1 MSGLVFHLIPHT
13 HWDREWYLPRAA
25 FHARL
30 VATMDDLLERL
41 QADPAYRSFLLDGQ
55 TVLLEDYLRARPER
69 EGDVKP
75 LVKSGR
81 LQIGPWYVLADELIP
96 SGEALARNLLY
107 GLADSERW
115 GGRSE
120 VLYSPDAFGHP
131 AVWPTLGREFG
142 LKFGVVWRGWGGE
155 AGQELDLLRWRGPDG
170 KDVLVWHL
178 PPAGYEIG
186 AALPV
191 DRALLAAAWA
201 EVRETLAGRALT
213 KHVAVFVGADHH
225 GARPDLPLLR
235 DRLAEIEPR
244 SAFRVSRLDEF
255 FQATANDAG
264 RAPVV
269 DGELRWSYRYT
280 WTLQGVHATRAPLK
294 RANSRAELALER
306 WAEPLAALARRYGG
320 SDRRALLELGWRALL
335 QSQFHD
341 ALAGTTSDAAAREV
355 AERVQAAGT
364 YAREAARG
372 ALLHLVRHD
381 PDAARDAGSPATATP
396 ALVVWNP
403 APRPRGGVVIA
414 DVTFFRRDIPV
425 GPAGGA
431 RAPRTG
437 EGYRPF
443 SLVGAEGRA
452 IPVQV
457 LDRVLTTE
465 RLDAVRHYP
474 DQDEVDLVRVA
485 FRAPA
490 IPGLGTR
497 LFTAGTPMGPDP
509 GDAAVVQGRSI
520 VNRWVGVTLEPTGA
534 LLVYDRRTG
543 ERFFDVL
550 RLESGGDVGD
560 TYTYCPPRRD
570 RVVRSTGPIRVRR
583 IAGGPLVAALEMRF
597 GMRCG
602 TAVAAGR
609 RGHVAVTLTVML
621 HTDSPVVRC
630 ILDIDNQARDHR
642 LRARLPTGL
651 VGGVALAGAP
661 FGSVARAP
669 VVADAAE
676 YPLETPVRTAP
687 AQRFVVAAAGPR
699 GIAVLAPGFF
709 EYEWTPAG
717 DLAVTLLRAV
727 GELSRA
733 NLWSRPGHAAWPV
746 PTPDAQCLGP
756 QRVELAL
763 APLTASDLERG
774 DVVPALWEDV
784 FVPPHATWLRDAVTL
799 ERAPVEVTLE
809 GAGLVYSA
817 MKPAQTGASL
827 VLRCY
832 NATDRQAG
840 GAWRFGDAIKTAHR
854 VRADERESVPVVL
867 ENRGRVVRFSAG
879 PHELVTILVS

>member
-1 MSGLVFHLIPHT
+1 
-13 HWDREWYLPRAA
+13 
-25 FHARL
+25 
-30 VATMDDLLERL
+30 
-41 QADPAYRSFLLDGQ
+41 
-55 TVLLEDYLRARPER
+55 
-69 EGDVKP
+69 
-75 LVKSGR
+75 
-81 LQIGPWYVLADELIP
+81 
-96 SGEALARNLLY
+96 
-107 GLADSERW
+107 
-115 GGRSE
+115 
-120 VLYSPDAFGHP
+120 
-131 AVWPTLGREFG
+131 
-142 LKFGVVWRGWGGE
+142 
-155 AGQELDLLRWRGPDG
+155 
-170 KDVLVWHL
+170 
-178 PPAGYEIG
+178 
-186 AALPV
+186 
-191 DRALLAAAWA
+191 
-201 EVRETLAGRALT
+201 
-213 KHVAVFVGADHH
+213 
-225 GARPDLPLLR
+225 
-235 DRLAEIEPR
+235 
-244 SAFRVSRLDEF
+244 
-255 FQATANDAG
+255 
-264 RAPVV
+264 
-269 DGELRWSYRYT
+269 
-280 WTLQGVHATRAPLK
+280 
-294 RANSRAELALER
+294 
-306 WAEPLAALARRYGG
+306 
-320 SDRRALLELGWRALL
+320 
-335 QSQFHD
+335 
-341 ALAGTTSDAAAREV
+341 
-355 AERVQAAGT
+355 
-364 YAREAARG
+364 
-372 ALLHLVRHD
+372 
-381 PDAARDAGSPATATP
+381 
-396 ALVVWNP
+396 
-403 APRPRGGVVIA
+403 
-414 DVTFFRRDIPV
+414 
-425 GPAGGA
+425 
-431 RAPRTG
+431 
-437 EGYRPF
+437 
-443 SLVGAEGRA
+443 
-452 IPVQV
+452 
-457 LDRVLTTE
+457 
-465 RLDAVRHYP
+465 
-474 DQDEVDLVRVA
+474 
-485 FRAPA
+485 
-490 IPGLGTR
+490 
-497 LFTAGTPMGPDP
+497 
-509 GDAAVVQGRSI
+509 
-520 VNRWVGVTLEPTGA
+520 
-534 LLVYDRRTG
+534 
-543 ERFFDVL
+543 
-550 RLESGGDVGD
+550 
-560 TYTYCPPRRD
+560 
-570 RVVRSTGPIRVRR
+570 VRR

-669 VVADAAE
+669 VVADAAD

-717 DLAVTLLRAV
+717 DLALTLLRAV

-867 ENRGRVVRFSAG
+867 ENRGRVVRFTAG